1 MDPSTG
7 TWDEQLITDV
17 FWPKDAE
24 VILMI
29 PTDDESVDWPAWHY
43 DPKRGFSV
51 KSAYKLQFSY
61 GISVKGMMLLH
72 QM

>member
-1 MDPSTG
+1 MFLRGLKVHHFGLGIFCWRDP

-29 PTDDESVDWPAWHY
+29 PTDDESVDWPARHY
-43 DPKRGFSV
+43 DPKGVFSV
-51 KSAYKLQFSY
+51 KSAYK
-61 GISVKGMMLLH
+61 
-72 QM
+72 